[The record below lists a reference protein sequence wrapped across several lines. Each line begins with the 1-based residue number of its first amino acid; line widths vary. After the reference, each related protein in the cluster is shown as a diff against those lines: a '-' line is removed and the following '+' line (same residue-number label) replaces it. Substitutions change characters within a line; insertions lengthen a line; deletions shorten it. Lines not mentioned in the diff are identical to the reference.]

1 MIEEY
6 IANSQ
11 FQDALDLLTDLDDE
25 TVRYQRLVCLY
36 GLGQY
41 QQAKNEGMLAKIK
54 ASNTYYDVVSIY
66 LATLKELE
74 EFEEAIDIVVEELSM
89 PYIPYEYESVFN
101 AAYDEL
107 LLAKKEANE
116 EINPSYAPMVLNQEV
131 GEAILSLL
139 SEVIEDEN
147 PSLYNLCFQF
157 LNFYLYLIY
166 PKYIDE
172 FEYRA
177 IAGAI
182 HYYLASM
189 QYIDVELEDMELFY
203 NCDKEEIL
211 EKLEEIKQIEY

>member
-1 MIEEY
+1 MVLVKNGVEY
-6 IANSQ
+6 
-11 FQDALDLLTDLDDE
+11 
-25 TVRYQRLVCLY
+25 
-36 GLGQY
+36 
-41 QQAKNEGMLAKIK
+41 
-54 ASNTYYDVVSIY
+54 
-66 LATLKELE
+66 
-74 EFEEAIDIVVEELSM
+74 
-89 PYIPYEYESVFN
+89 
-101 AAYDEL
+101 
-107 LLAKKEANE
+107 

-157 LNFYLYLIY
+157 LNFYLYLMY